1 MLFWRRVGLRF
12 RLEIFRNGD
21 LLLLWILKLSL
32 KLLLAANSQVFV
44 GQAPVVIVACA
55 ITDGRVMSCGQLCYP
70 IDIAIALDHIS
81 LVAVEY
87 GLGTC

>member
-55 ITDGRVMSCGQLCYP
+55 ITDGRVMSCGQLCYH
-70 IDIAIALDHIS
+70 IDVAIALDHIS